1 MKPGPTGTSFNVNSY
16 SALLGEGYVFR
27 PGVCLRVGQRLGPGH
42 SVRAVSHLGC
52 WAGHGGRQRAVACAH
67 GAGGEDLDGVVG
79 GKEGGSGAARE
90 ACGRD
95 RHVRGK

>member
-1 MKPGPTGTSFNVNSY
+1 MPIHTRY
-16 SALLGEGYVFR
+16 LLGEGLVFR
-27 PGVCLRVGQRLGPGH
+27 PGVASEVCPRVRLRLGPGH